1 MRRLPNVRWLV
12 SAVHFLVR
20 PSRPF
25 SLLLLVAKV
34 AQKPRT
40 AFLAGA
46 IGVKPKTNATRAKHL
61 PSLFFHAFMPLAR
74 HDCTRQ
80 SLIRRQCKVRVCGA
94 PSAQNLFVL
103 IWLLN
108 VRWLVVLFVRGP
120 RTPLTSKM
128 LATRLEG
135 GPQCRIVDDF
145 GKLRKKMYIC
155 CGLRDTHSF
164 LMAFR
169 LLAL

>member
-1 MRRLPNVRWLV
+1 MVGIYR
-12 SAVHFLVR
+12 SFFVR

-46 IGVKPKTNATRAKHL
+46 RGVKPKTNATRAKHL
-61 PSLFFHAFMPLAR
+61 PSLFFHAFTPLAR

-80 SLIRRQCKVRVCGA
+80 SLLRRQCKVRVCGA

-108 VRWLVVLFVRGP
+108 VRWLVSTVLYYLCVFRAPHPHP
-120 RTPLTSKM
+120 RCSLPDWWE
-128 LATRLEG
+128 AR
-135 GPQCRIVDDF
+135 QCRIVDDF

>member
-1 MRRLPNVRWLV
+1 MVGICR
-12 SAVHFLVR
+12 SFFVR

-46 IGVKPKTNATRAKHL
+46 RGVKPKTNATRAKHL
-61 PSLFFHAFMPLAR
+61 PSLFFHAFTPLAR

-94 PSAQNLFVL
+94 PSAQSLFVL

-108 VRWLVVLFVRGP
+108 VRWLVSAVHFLCDRVAHF
-120 RTPLTSKM
+120 LCYWW
-128 LATRLEG
+128 
-135 GPQCRIVDDF
+135 CR
-145 GKLRKKMYIC
+145 KNSTANKRWRIC
-155 CGLRDTHSF
+155 SNR
-164 LMAFR
+164 M
-169 LLAL
+169 